1 MVSVRAGLRV
11 ILGGGMGIAL
21 ALAIPAAAQ
30 QIHASGDEELL
41 LRNGQ
46 WAWLEDAVLQKA
58 GGPAAVSI
66 LISLPGQIAYVY
78 RDGVL
83 IAASTVS
90 TGKRGK
96 STPAGEFTI
105 LQKREF
111 HRSNLYSNA
120 PMPFMQRLT
129 WTGIALHAGVLP
141 GYPASH
147 GCIRFPREFARE
159 ADAAVRGGITRQ
171 HPGVQCDP
179 GPGQPLHE
187 RHRRVA
193 VQVGA
198 VEFALLK
205 DRELARRG
213 RFAALAGRDRGGCD
227 QHPVAIDI
235 GDLARQADQD
245 RDRGRAACFLQY
257 RVFKPGPL
265 AVAQQQFLIA
275 RSVDLL
281 GGGWDRK
288 GKRDAHSAPQN
299 HPQPCPHAD
308 HSPPRLTDG

>member
-1 MVSVRAGLRV
+1 MPLTIGESRRSCVTVRAGLRA
-11 ILGGGMGIAL
+11 ILLGAMGAAFAL
-21 ALAIPAAAQ
+21 ASPATAQ
-30 QIHASGDEELL
+30 QVRASGDEELL

-46 WAWLEDAVLQKA
+46 WAWLEEGGFQKI
-58 GGPAAVSI
+58 GGPGAISI

-147 GCIRFPREFARE
+147 GCIRFPREFARRLFAITE
-159 ADAAVRGGITRQ
+159 LGGQVSVVNYEIE
-171 HPGVQCDP
+171 DP
-179 GPGQPLHE
+179 
-187 RHRRVA
+187 RV
-193 VQVGA
+193 
-198 VEFALLK
+198 
-205 DRELARRG
+205 RRG
-213 RFAALAGRDRGGCD
+213 VPRL
-227 QHPVAIDI
+227 V
-235 GDLARQADQD
+235 L
-245 RDRGRAACFLQY
+245 
-257 RVFKPGPL
+257 
-265 AVAQQQFLIA
+265 AQQVVKALDPPPFLRTDPAIFQTGA
-275 RSVDLL
+275 FDLVTASNDVIIPVVETQDVVS
-281 GGGWDRK
+281 GGGVTF
-288 GKRDAHSAPQN
+288 APLEPVVQQL
-299 HPQPCPHAD
+299 PG
-308 HSPPRLTDG
+308 RRR

>member
-21 ALAIPAAAQ
+21 ALAVPAAAQ
-30 QIHASGDEELL
+30 QIHAPGDEELR

-78 RDGVL
+78 RDGLL

-147 GCIRFPREFARE
+147 GCIRFPREFARRLFE
-159 ADAAVRGGITRQ
+159 ITELGGQVSVVNYEIEDPRVRRGVPRLVVAEQVAKVPDPPPFLRTDPAIFQAGAFDQVTASNDVIIPVVETRDVVSEGGVAFA
-171 HPGVQCDP
+171 PLEPVV
-179 GPGQPLHE
+179 QPLP
-187 RHRRVA
+187 
-193 VQVGA
+193 G
-198 VEFALLK
+198 K
-205 DRELARRG
+205 
-213 RFAALAGRDRGGCD
+213 
-227 QHPVAIDI
+227 
-235 GDLARQADQD
+235 
-245 RDRGRAACFLQY
+245 RAAT
-257 RVFKPGPL
+257 
-265 AVAQQQFLIA
+265 A
-275 RSVDLL
+275 
-281 GGGWDRK
+281 
-288 GKRDAHSAPQN
+288 N
-299 HPQPCPHAD
+299 
-308 HSPPRLTDG
+308 